1 MANRYWVGGAG
12 TWNTTSTTNW
22 SASSGGASGA
32 SVPTAADSVFFD
44 QAGTYTVTMTG
55 ALTCLDITVSA
66 GTVTFATGT
75 TPTLAVSGSMSLI
88 AGTIWSSTGAVTFNA
103 TTTGK
108 TVTTNNISISAAVTF
123 NGTGGGWTLG
133 SNFTA
138 TGTLSVLAG
147 ALNTSAAGNYSLTL
161 GGSFVLTGGTTT
173 LNASSISIAGT
184 LTVSN
189 STYIS
194 SGTSTITITNTSGIT
209 FAGGGATYYNVSFTA
224 TSLNS
229 KTFTGTNTF
238 NNLTF
243 TAPTVAYIV
252 TQNINA
258 NQTINGTLSVLG
270 TTAVIRMLFVS
281 NTLGTARTLTCAAV
295 SIPDCD
301 FRDITLAGA
310 AAGSSPTRAGNCGG
324 NTGITFPAAKTVYW
338 NLAGAQNWSATGWA
352 TSSGGTPA
360 INNFPLSQ
368 DTAVFDN
375 TGSVTGTITI
385 NATWNI
391 GTIDMST
398 RTSAMTI
405 ATSSA
410 SPNIYGDWK
419 NGSGTT
425 LSGGLTLF
433 FYGRGNTQTILSA
446 GKTFTQVLNIYN
458 IGGTVQLADAFTT
471 SATASAVN
479 LNAGTFNL
487 AGFTCTLTGTGN
499 ATGFV
504 STTTT
509 YTRSINFGS
518 GGSIII
524 AQSGTT
530 AWNVAATNFSVSG
543 TGTISLTNSIAKTF
557 VGASVSYSGVTL
569 NNGGAGALTISGSNT
584 FANIT
589 NTVQPT
595 TVTFTAATTT
605 TVTNFG
611 LTGTAGNLVTINSTG
626 AAATLSKSSGTVSC
640 DYLSIT
646 NSTATGGATWY
657 AGANSTNGGGNS
669 VWLFSA
675 APAAT
680 NSGAFF
686 RLLMIN

>member
-1 MANRYWVGGAG
+1 MANRYWVGGSG

-22 SASSGGASGA
+22 SLLSGGIGGA

-75 TPTLAVSGSMSLI
+75 TPTLAVSGSMSLL
-88 AGTIWSSTGAVTFNA
+88 AGTVWSSTGAITFNA

-189 STYIS
+189 STLIS

-229 KTFTGTNTF
+229 RTITGANTF

-270 TTAVIRMLFVS
+270 TTAVIRMLFAS
-281 NTLGTARTLTCAAV
+281 NTLGTARTLTCASV

-360 INNFPLSQ
+360 VNNFPLAQ

-375 TGSVTGTITI
+375 TGSVTGTILI
-385 NATWNI
+385 NNNWSI
-391 GTIDMST
+391 GTVDMSA
-398 RTSAMTI
+398 RTSAMTL
-405 ATSSA
+405 ATSTISVY
-410 SPNIYGDWK
+410 IYGSWK

-425 LSGGLTLF
+425 ISGSF
-433 FYGRGNTQTILSA
+433 FNFYGRGNTQIITSA
-446 GKTFTQVLNIYN
+446 GKTFSQQFIIYN

-471 SATASAVN
+471 SSTSAAAIS

-487 AGFTCTLTGTGN
+487 AGFACVLSATSAVSGFTSTL
-499 ATGFV
+499 
-504 STTTT
+504 TT
-509 YTRSINFGS
+509 YTRAINFGS
-518 GGSIII
+518 GGSITIS
-524 AQSGTT
+524 QSGALT
-530 AWNVAATNFSVSG
+530 WSVAATSFSVSG
-543 TGTISLTNSIAKTF
+543 TGTVSLTSASAKTF
-557 VGASVSYSGVTL
+557 VGAGVAYTGITL
-569 NNGGAGALTISGSNT
+569 NQGGAGALTISGANT

-605 TVTNFG
+605 TVSNFG

-657 AGANSTNGGGNS
+657 AGANSTNVSGNTG
-669 VWLFSA
+669 WIFT
-675 APAAT
+675 APPST
-680 NSGAFF
+680 SNSGSFF
-686 RLLMIN
+686 LIF

>member
-1 MANRYWVGGAG
+1 MANRYWVGTSALNRSG
-12 TWNTTSTTNW
+12 TWDTTTTSVW
-22 SASSGGASGA
+22 STSSGGAGGA
-32 SVPTAADSVFFD
+32 SVPTAADSVFFPN
-44 QAGTYTVTMTG
+44 AATYTVTMTG
-55 ALTCLDITVSA
+55 ALACLDITVSA
-66 GTVTFATGT
+66 GAVTFATGT

-88 AGTIWSSTGAVTFNA
+88 AGTVWSSTGAVTFNA

-184 LTVSN
+184 LTVTN
-189 STYIS
+189 ATYIS

-224 TSLNS
+224 AALNS
-229 KTFTGTNTF
+229 KTITGANTF

-243 TAPTVAYIV
+243 TAPSITYIV
-252 TQNINA
+252 TQTINA
-258 NQTINGTLSVLG
+258 NQTINGTFSVVG

-360 INNFPLSQ
+360 VNNFPLAQ

-375 TGSVTGTITI
+375 TGAVTGIITMN
-385 NATWNI
+385 NAWRI

-398 RTSAMTI
+398 RTSAMTL
-405 ATSSA
+405 ATGSTSI
-410 SPNIYGDWK
+410 NIYGDLK
-419 NGSGTT
+419 NG
-425 LSGGLTLF
+425 
-433 FYGRGNTQTILSA
+433 
-446 GKTFTQVLNIYN
+446 
-458 IGGTVQLADAFTT
+458 
-471 SATASAVN
+471 
-479 LNAGTFNL
+479 
-487 AGFTCTLTGTGN
+487 TG
-499 ATGFV
+499 V
-504 STTTT
+504 T
-509 YTRSINFGS
+509 YTGKETFIFS
-518 GGSIII
+518 G
-524 AQSGTT
+524 
-530 AWNVAATNFSVSG
+530 
-543 TGTISLTNSIAKTF
+543 K
-557 VGASVSYSGVTL
+557 
-569 NNGGAGALTISGSNT
+569 
-584 FANIT
+584 
-589 NTVQPT
+589 
-595 TVTFTAATTT
+595 
-605 TVTNFG
+605 
-611 LTGTAGNLVTINSTG
+611 
-626 AAATLSKSSGTVSC
+626 
-640 DYLSIT
+640 
-646 NSTATGGATWY
+646 
-657 AGANSTNGGGNS
+657 
-669 VWLFSA
+669 
-675 APAAT
+675 
-680 NSGAFF
+680 
-686 RLLMIN
+686 